1 MGDDCALCVDAA
13 VFDEDSPEWEEYL
26 RDEREKTFIG
36 SPRVP
41 LCAGCRPEYDIL
53 KSGDMAQ
60 SRPMTRLSSNSSM
73 ICVSIVSWKTTG
85 SDQHPAVPRTT

>member
-13 VFDEDSPEWEEYL
+13 VFDEGLPPEWEEYL

-53 KSGDMAQ
+53 KSGGYGPVSTDDEAVVELLDDL
-60 SRPMTRLSSNSSM
+60 RLDR
-73 ICVSIVSWKTTG
+73 IVENHG
-85 SDQHPAVPRTT
+85 F